1 MWLTRR
7 TMVCGQ
13 EAASKAVGSVCEK
26 VVNRDRISAAFPH
39 RRLHGTG
46 RAVAARCSAEHRETE
61 AKPKENLCITI

>member
-1 MWLTRR
+1 MWLTGR

-39 RRLHGTG
+39 RRLHGTEPHC
-46 RAVAARCSAEHRETE
+46 CSTMQCRTPETE

>member
-1 MWLTRR
+1 MWLTGR

-46 RAVAARCSAEHRETE
+46 RTVAARCSAEHP
-61 AKPKENLCITI
+61 KPKPSLRRTYV